1 VSWGQTVGGGV
12 IQRWWWPRMT
22 LRLEGGCVV
31 GQTVGGG
38 VIHRWWWPKMTLRLA
53 FQAREGVVESNSG
66 WWSQTAMPLRLAFRA
81 REEVVGQTAGGVAKN
96 DPPSHVSSEG
106 GCGGCAGWCWWAQI
120 PLRFE

>member
-1 VSWGQTVGGGV
+1 MSWGQTVGGGV

-53 FQAREGVVESNSG
+53 FQAREGVVESNSD
-66 WWSQTAMPLRLAFRA
+66 A
-81 REEVVGQTAGGVAKN
+81 
-96 DPPSHVSSEG
+96 PPSCVSSKG
-106 GCGGCAGWCWWAQI
+106 GGGGSNSGWCGQK
-120 PLRFE
+120 